1 LQHGARRIDDFRLR
15 CGTALG
21 EVADLIERMRDS
33 LGTTSS
39 NARIMIR
46 VRMLTLGF
54 GALVAVAGLSF
65 VVSIA
70 VPTRAVGVT
79 DKREDRLGRIAKI

>member
-1 LQHGARRIDDFRLR
+1 
-15 CGTALG
+15 
-21 EVADLIERMRDS
+21 
-33 LGTTSS
+33 
-39 NARIMIR
+39 MIR